1 MVDTNCHHWM
11 MTIDDNCQG
20 AVFIRGHGRT
30 GPAAILVPMS
40 PVLLLFQPM
49 SNFFINLQLFFS
61 CIDNIYLCQSSDEST
76 NNSWAL
82 QKFYVSIYQIPPCL
96 KFPLDIRDESCP
108 TRLTTLSARMALMS
122 REGVGGLVTGEEG

>member
-1 MVDTNCHHWM
+1 MDDTNCHHWM

-49 SNFFINLQLFFS
+49 SPFLLICNYFS
-61 CIDNIYLCQSSDEST
+61 PAT
-76 NNSWAL
+76 AL
-82 QKFYVSIYQIPPCL
+82 
-96 KFPLDIRDESCP
+96 
-108 TRLTTLSARMALMS
+108 TR
-122 REGVGGLVTGEEG
+122 